1 MAAAVCLCLAA
12 VACSEQINALAGEN
26 GIAMEYETALFDT
39 DEAMQVNIL
48 MDEDEWKEMLE
59 NAIEEEYYSCDV
71 EINGKTFYKV
81 GIRPKGN
88 TSLSSIASDPTTD
101 RYSFKLEFDHY
112 VEGQTCYGL
121 DKLILN
127 NNYAD
132 ATNMKEALIYDMFRY
147 LGADASLYHYAGVS
161 VNGEYWGCYL
171 ALEGVEDSFLLR
183 NYGAADGELYK
194 PESMEMGNGGG
205 GPENGD
211 EKKAFQGM
219 EQGESSEMEQGESSG
234 IEQGE
239 RPEMEQGERPEMG
252 QGAAPDDRNQMPGG
266 MEAAAPSGV
275 SSNLIWSAISFGV
288 LVLALLFAVL
298 FKRRP
303 RRR

>member
-1 MAAAVCLCLAA
+1 MAVAVCLCLAA

-112 VEGQTCYGL
+112 VEGQRW
-121 DKLILN
+121 N
-127 NNYAD
+127 
-132 ATNMKEALIYDMFRY
+132 
-147 LGADASLYHYAGVS
+147 
-161 VNGEYWGCYL
+161 
-171 ALEGVEDSFLLR
+171 
-183 NYGAADGELYK
+183 
-194 PESMEMGNGGG
+194 
-205 GPENGD
+205 
-211 EKKAFQGM
+211 
-219 EQGESSEMEQGESSG
+219 
-234 IEQGE
+234 
-239 RPEMEQGERPEMG
+239 EQGERPEMG